1 MPHCDQRHR
10 LSCSSY
16 LTARPP
22 CFAEIYSPWASTTPL
37 RNPFKTPTSS
47 SLSAAPG
54 GQGGSLVLAEVEH
67 QGERFP
73 FHLYCVAATVDLCDP
88 PSTPTAGISTI
99 PFKSSPLIFYD
110 YFPTPFPDFP
120 CVCVGLLGSRAGIGL
135 GGNSPK

>member
-54 GQGGSLVLAEVEH
+54 GQGGSLVLAEVGH

-73 FHLYCVAATVDLCDP
+73 FDP
-88 PSTPTAGISTI
+88 CYAGTISTFRI
-99 PFKSSPLIFYD
+99 GAGTALLLHLDPLTRHYSLQVEI
-110 YFPTPFPDFP
+110 
-120 CVCVGLLGSRAGIGL
+120 LIILGF
-135 GGNSPK
+135 